1 MLAEGHVH
9 AEHYTVGKVWEEN
22 QLVVERVNRHHA
34 TTATILSA
42 VMTSAV
48 AAFGKKKDAEKAGE
62 ALKELIENLN
72 GSNDRDDESTSAKP
86 TKDISELLKRKG

>member
-1 MLAEGHVH
+1 MLAEGHVN
-9 AEHYTVGKVWEEN
+9 AEQYYVGKVWEEN

-34 TTATILSA
+34 TTATVLSA

-48 AAFGKKKDAEKAGE
+48 AAFGKKEDAKKAGK
-62 ALKELIENLN
+62 ALAELIENLN
-72 GSNDRDDESTSAKP
+72 GVTDDDEDQPAAP

>member
-1 MLAEGHVH
+1 MNAEL
-9 AEHYTVGKVWEEN
+9 YTVGKVWEEN

-62 ALKELIENLN
+62 ALKELIESLN
-72 GSNDRDDESTSAKP
+72 GSNDRDDGSTSAKP
-86 TKDISELLKRKG
+86 TKDISELLKRKV

>member
-1 MLAEGHVH
+1 MN

-22 QLVVERVNRHHA
+22 QLVVERVNRYHA

-48 AAFGKKKDAEKAGE
+48 SAFGKKEDAKNAGK

-72 GSNDRDDESTSAKP
+72 GVSDDDDDQPPTP

>member
-1 MLAEGHVH
+1 MNAEL
-9 AEHYTVGKVWEEN
+9 YTVGKVWEEN

-34 TTATILSA
+34 TTATVLSA

-48 AAFGKKKDAEKAGE
+48 AAFGKQEDATRAGKA
-62 ALKELIENLN
+62 LTELIENLN
-72 GSNDRDDESTSAKP
+72 GNDREDDEQAPTR